1 MKVLQ
6 GCVEP
11 MCGQRHMAS
20 GQRYSIFYLVL
31 LNHYSFVHLTLSVTL
46 IPFQIPSYA
55 LNIFS
60 LFFCLLY
67 SLLTMFIKPF
77 SLSFSVAP
85 LVTFQNTAC
94 YNNFCTFRKKLSCLI
109 SSHLSPNHFQQT
121 PFSALF
127 DSTDPIS
134 NSHPFNVLL
143 LFKYQMK
150 PAWGGLLS

>member
-31 LNHYSFVHLTLSVTL
+31 LNRYSFVHLTLSVIL
-46 IPFQIPSYA
+46 IPFQIPLYA

-60 LFFCLLY
+60 LFLPP
-67 SLLTMFIKPF
+67 LLTPNHIYQTL
-77 SLSFSVAP
+77 LSILSVAP
-85 LVTFQNTAC
+85 LVTFQSTAC

-109 SSHLSPNHFQQT
+109 SSHLSPMHFQQT

-127 DSTDPIS
+127 NSTDPIS

-143 LFKYQMK
+143 LFKYQK
-150 PAWGGLLS
+150 